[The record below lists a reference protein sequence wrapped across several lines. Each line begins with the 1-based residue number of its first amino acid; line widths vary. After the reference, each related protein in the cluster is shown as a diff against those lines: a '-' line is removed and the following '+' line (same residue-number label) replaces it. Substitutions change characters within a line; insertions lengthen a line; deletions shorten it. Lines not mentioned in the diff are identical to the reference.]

1 MSDSSDD
8 STRFSLSRWSRRKHE
23 VARAR
28 TTPEAPPPA
37 ASIPVAAPAVV
48 APAPAPAAPLPPVE
62 SLTIESDFSQFLAP
76 KVDET
81 IKRAA
86 LRKLFSDPHF
96 NVMDGLDTYVG
107 DYTQPDPMPEGML
120 AKLEDIYETLTKD
133 EDKTAAVDEQV
144 ADAAPAA
151 APEAPPPPLAADT
164 KDSTS
169 T

>member
-1 MSDSSDD
+1 MSDSPDD
-8 STRFSLSRWSRRKHE
+8 SKPFSLSRWSRRKHD

-28 TTPEAPPPA
+28 TAPEAPPPA
-37 ASIPVAAPAVV
+37 ASVPVAAPPVV

-76 KVDET
+76 KVDEA

-120 AKLEDIYETLTKD
+120 AKLENIYETLTKD

-151 APEAPPPPLAADT
+151 APEVPPPLAADT